1 MTEISEKGSNFVR
14 DLGDAARKNPLSAA
28 LIGMGVI
35 WLFTGNRPV
44 ERAGNLVRRTGLDR
58 IPDAAGS
65 AFDTA
70 RSAVRSGAD
79 ALSDGVASATGAI
92 RENGAD
98 VFDNAAR
105 RGRDYADA
113 ASEHVSTLPE
123 TGAEMFD
130 AFRSNL
136 SDLFESQ
143 PLALGAIGLAI
154 GAGIAAALPPSEVE
168 TEYLGEAGDVI
179 KARAAEFA
187 SEQAERVTTVA
198 GNVMEAVSDEARKQG
213 LTLEGAK
220 SAAAEI
226 SAKVGRVA
234 EAAGKGVADRA
245 SLSR

>member
-1 MTEISEKGSNFVR
+1 
-14 DLGDAARKNPLSAA
+14 
-28 LIGMGVI
+28 
-35 WLFTGNRPV
+35 
-44 ERAGNLVRRTGLDR
+44 
-58 IPDAAGS
+58 
-65 AFDTA
+65 
-70 RSAVRSGAD
+70 
-79 ALSDGVASATGAI
+79 
-92 RENGAD
+92 
-98 VFDNAAR
+98 
-105 RGRDYADA
+105 
-113 ASEHVSTLPE
+113 
-123 TGAEMFD
+123 MFD